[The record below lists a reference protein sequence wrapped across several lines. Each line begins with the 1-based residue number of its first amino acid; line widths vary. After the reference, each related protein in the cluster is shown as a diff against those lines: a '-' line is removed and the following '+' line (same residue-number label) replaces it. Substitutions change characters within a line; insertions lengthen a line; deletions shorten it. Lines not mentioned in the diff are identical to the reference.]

1 MTPFMDG
8 ALIKSPAIGGFI
20 RLVHTVVR
28 FRALV
33 IALVARDLKTR
44 YKGSALGF
52 LWSFLNP
59 LLMLGIYILVFSVY
73 LRIEA
78 KNYPAFLISGLF
90 PWICFSLSVQA
101 GTNSFVE
108 GRGYIT
114 QAVFPSETLPV
125 ICMISNL
132 VNFVLTL
139 PIITGALLMMGL
151 PLGWPL
157 LALPVLLIN
166 QFLLTLGI
174 VLFLATYNVFFR
186 DISYLVMN
194 FINLLFFAMPIIY
207 PPNFVPEKM
216 RMLVDWNIV
225 AGMISAYQDVFY
237 YNRMPSWPKQG
248 VIALVGLL
256 LIVGGNWVFQRNKE
270 HFAEYL

>member
-1 MTPFMDG
+1 MTHLMDG
-8 ALIKSPAIGGFI
+8 ALFKSPIIGGFA
-20 RLVHTVVR
+20 RLAYIVFR

-33 IALVARDLKTR
+33 TALVARDLKTR

-52 LWSFLNP
+52 LWSFINP
-59 LLMLGIYILVFSVY
+59 LLMLGIYTLVFSVY
-73 LRIEA
+73 LRIDA
-78 KNYPAFLISGLF
+78 PNYPAFLVSGLF

-101 GTNSFVE
+101 GTNSIVE

-114 QAVFPSETLPV
+114 QAVFPSEVLPV
-125 ICMISNL
+125 VCVVSNL

-139 PIITGALLMMGL
+139 PIIIAAVLLMGL

-194 FINLLFFAMPIIY
+194 FINLIFFAMPIIY
-207 PPNFVPEKM
+207 PPDFVPEKL
-216 RMLVDWNIV
+216 RFLVDWNV
-225 AGMISAYQDVFY
+225 LAGLISAYQDVFY
-237 YNRMPSWPKQG
+237 YNRLPPWRIQG
-248 VIALVGLL
+248 LIAFVGLMLILVG
-256 LIVGGNWVFQRNKE
+256 NWAFQRNKE
-270 HFAEYL
+270 YFAEYL

>member
-8 ALIKSPAIGGFI
+8 ALIKSPVVGGFL
-20 RLVHTVVR
+20 RLVHIAVR

-52 LWSFLNP
+52 LWSFINP

-78 KNYPAFLISGLF
+78 ENYPAFLISGLF

-101 GTNSFVE
+101 GTNSVVE

-114 QAVFPSETLPV
+114 QAVFPSEALPI
-125 ICMISNL
+125 ICVVSNL
-132 VNFVLTL
+132 VNFALTL
-139 PIITGALLMMGL
+139 PIIIGALLLMGM

-157 LALPVLLIN
+157 LALPALLIN

-207 PPNFVPEKM
+207 PPNFVPEKL
-216 RMLVDWNIV
+216 RMLVDWNMAAV
-225 AGMISAYQDVFY
+225 LISSYQDVLY
-237 YNRMPSWPKQG
+237 HNRYPSWSKQG
-248 VIALVGLL
+248 FIALVGLL

-270 HFAEYL
+270 YFAEYL